1 MGDQMSEVVPI
12 NDREQQ
18 SIGSLQAEIER
29 MAELV
34 FGVARETGWE
44 AVTAALSLTAEGGA
58 AAPDRVRDI
67 ANDVLARAEIM
78 QTEIG
83 RFMSVAVHTPLDDT
97 KLIGRN

>member
-1 MGDQMSEVVPI
+1 MSEVVPI
-12 NDREQQ
+12 SDMEQQ

-34 FGVARETGWE
+34 FDVARDTGLE

-58 AAPDRVRDI
+58 AAPERVRDI
-67 ANDVLARAEIM
+67 ANDLLYRAEIM

-83 RFMSVAVHTPLDDT
+83 RYMSVAMHIPLTNT
-97 KLIGRN
+97 KLAGRN